1 MGWLGTVLGF
11 LGAGSGDGSGAG
23 GLAVDIREAIKGK
36 ELDPAEMIRLQGE
49 INKLEAQNPSKF
61 VSGWRPFIGWV
72 SGFALAYNYIL
83 RPFIEPIYKIYHP
96 EIILP
101 ILDMGELMP
110 ILLGMLGIA
119 GMRSYEKTKGKTL

>member
-1 MGWLGTVLGF
+1 MNWLKGLLGF
-11 LGAGSGDGSGAG
+11 LGGGKGDGAG
-23 GLAVDIREAIKGK
+23 GLATDIREAIKGK

-49 INKLEAQNPSKF
+49 INKMEAQNPSKF

-83 RPFIEPIYKIYHP
+83 RPFIEPLYMVYHP
-96 EIILP
+96 NIVLP
-101 ILDMGELMP
+101 VLDMGELMP

-119 GMRSYEKTKGKTL
+119 GMRTYEKVKGTTN